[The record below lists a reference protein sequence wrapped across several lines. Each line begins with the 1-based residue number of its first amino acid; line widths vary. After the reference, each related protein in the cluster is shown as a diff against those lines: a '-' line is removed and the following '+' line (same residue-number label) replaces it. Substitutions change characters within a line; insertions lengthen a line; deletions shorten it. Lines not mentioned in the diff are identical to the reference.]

1 MRSYNVL
8 NKNEFQHNEYSIV
21 PIRDKDKFDIMK
33 WRNEQIYHLRQKKKL
48 TKNSQEKYFKDTV
61 NNLFKENYPSQILFS
76 FLKNDVCDVSEEIF
90 MPLTVGGGVCSLD
103 DFRLL
108 LNNGADKIS
117 INSAAISNPNFIKIA
132 AEKFGSQC
140 VVVSIDFKKDE
151 NGEYFVYTNCG
162 KKKTSYHPV
171 EWALLAQKHGAGELL
186 LTSISHDGMKK
197 GLDLNIIKEVSSTVS
212 IPVIAS
218 GGCGLSKDFSDGF
231 ITGKAS
237 AVAAGSFFAHR
248 DQNFMQTRS
257 HIYNSG
263 VNIRK

>member
-1 MRSYNVL
+1 MSKLRLIPKLQLKPASYNSNKLVL
-8 NKNEFQHNEYSIV
+8 VVTKQFDSVVEIGDPVSQSKIFQDQISDELIFINI
-21 PIRDKDKFDIMK
+21 DIE
-33 WRNEQIYHLRQKKKL
+33 NRQKI
-48 TKNSQEKYFKDTV
+48 
-61 NNLFKENYPSQILFS
+61 NLLAKVI
-76 FLKNDVCDVSEEIF
+76 CDVSEEIF

-162 KKKTSYHPV
+162 KKKISYHPV

-186 LTSISHDGMKK
+186 LTSISHDGMKN
-197 GLDLNIIKEVSSTVS
+197 GLDLNIIKEISSTVS

>member
-1 MRSYNVL
+1 MSKLRLIPKLQLKPASYNSNKLVL
-8 NKNEFQHNEYSIV
+8 VVTKQFDSVIEIGDPVSQSKIFQDQVSDELIFINIDPE
-21 PIRDKDKFDIMK
+21 
-33 WRNEQIYHLRQKKKL
+33 NRQKI
-48 TKNSQEKYFKDTV
+48 
-61 NNLFKENYPSQILFS
+61 NLLANVI
-76 FLKNDVCDVSEEIF
+76 CDVSEEIF

-117 INSAAISNPNFIKIA
+117 INSAAISNPNLITIA

-151 NGEYFVYTNCG
+151 KGEYFVYTNGG
-162 KKKTSYHPV
+162 KKKTPYHPV

-186 LTSISHDGMKK
+186 LTSISHDGMKN
-197 GLDLNIIKEVSSTVS
+197 GLDLSITTEVSNSVS

-218 GGCGLSKDFSDGF
+218 GGCGLAKDFSDGF
-231 ITGKAS
+231 IIGKAS

-257 HIYNSG
+257 QIYNSG

>member
-1 MRSYNVL
+1 MSKLRLIPKLQLKPASYNSNKLVL
-8 NKNEFQHNEYSIV
+8 VVTKQFDSVVEIGDPVSQSKIFQDQISDELIFINI
-21 PIRDKDKFDIMK
+21 DIEN
-33 WRNEQIYHLRQKKKL
+33 RKKI
-48 TKNSQEKYFKDTV
+48 
-61 NNLFKENYPSQILFS
+61 NLLAKVI
-76 FLKNDVCDVSEEIF
+76 CDVSEEIF

-186 LTSISHDGMKK
+186 LTSISHDGMKN

>member
-1 MRSYNVL
+1 MSKLRLIPKLQLKPASYNSNKLVL
-8 NKNEFQHNEYSIV
+8 VVTKQFDSVVEIGDPVSQSKIFQDQISDELIFINI
-21 PIRDKDKFDIMK
+21 DIE
-33 WRNEQIYHLRQKKKL
+33 NRQKI
-48 TKNSQEKYFKDTV
+48 
-61 NNLFKENYPSQILFS
+61 NLLANVI
-76 FLKNDVCDVSEEIF
+76 CDVSEEIF
-90 MPLTVGGGVCSLD
+90 MPLTVGGGVCNLD

-117 INSAAISNPNFIKIA
+117 INSAAISDPNLITIA

-151 NGEYFVYTNCG
+151 NDEFFVYTKWG
-162 KKKTSYHPV
+162 KEKTSYHPV

-186 LTSISHDGMKK
+186 LTSISHDGMKN
-197 GLDLNIIKEVSSTVS
+197 GLDLNIIKEVSSAVS

-218 GGCGLSKDFSDGF
+218 GGCGLAKDFSDGF
-231 ITGKAS
+231 KIGKAS